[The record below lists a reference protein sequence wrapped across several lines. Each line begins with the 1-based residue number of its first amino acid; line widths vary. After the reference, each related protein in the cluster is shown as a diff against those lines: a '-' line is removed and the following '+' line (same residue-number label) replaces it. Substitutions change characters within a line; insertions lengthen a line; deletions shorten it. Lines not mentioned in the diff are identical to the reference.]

1 MERAGVA
8 RHVTTWDAV
17 ETVLLAWTLT
27 GHIFFSPFRVGV
39 CLTCTYALAAVALP
53 AVRGYKIERAAVPK
67 NLFVNPDAVW
77 NNAKTYFKGGAPLIV
92 GCVPGV
98 VRAVVPCCRS
108 RLLHGWRVPRP
119 RLRRHYQQHAAC
131 CTRRGGRGRLPC
143 GAGSASAPHANDVH
157 THLTPSFPLRV
168 PLPPRTFSRL

>member
-1 MERAGVA
+1 MSLPAALQLHSFVAFLKCCLVERAGVA
-8 RHVTTWDAV
+8 RHVTTCDAV

-27 GHIFFSPFRVGV
+27 GHIFFSLFRVGV
-39 CLTCTYALAAVALP
+39 CLTCALAAVAVALP

-98 VRAVVPCCRS
+98 VRAVVA
-108 RLLHGWRVPRP
+108 LLSQSLAPWLARPSSAFAKTLPTTCSVLHTTWWSWAFTVWRGKR
-119 RLRRHYQQHAAC
+119 
-131 CTRRGGRGRLPC
+131 
-143 GAGSASAPHANDVH
+143 
-157 THLTPSFPLRV
+157 
-168 PLPPRTFSRL
+168 